1 MQIQS
6 IKQIYID
13 KKVAHVGTQSDE
25 SLYEETNRLHAQL
38 QFLDEHA
45 QMCQGESQQL
55 RDAMERQLADMDR
68 IIEEKR

>member
-1 MQIQS
+1 M
-6 IKQIYID
+6 
-13 KKVAHVGTQSDE
+13 GTQSDE

-38 QFLDEHA
+38 QFLNEHV

>member
-1 MQIQS
+1 M
-6 IKQIYID
+6 
-13 KKVAHVGTQSDE
+13 GTQSDE

-38 QFLDEHA
+38 QFLNEHV
-45 QMCQGESQQL
+45 QVYQGESQQL